1 MKTTFLER
9 KASHRLVDRCYHTQ
23 MPPLTP
29 YAEVNEILQELMK
42 GLGAILGSEL
52 AGVYL
57 YGSLTTAEFDR
68 QSDIDVLVVTRDEM
82 SDEVFATVAAMHD
95 KIAAGDSWCATQLE
109 VAYIPL
115 QALRRYDA
123 ETSVYPHLDRGK
135 GEHLQ
140 RKEHW
145 TDCVVQRHVLREL
158 GIALAGPHPATLIDP
173 VSDEDRR
180 QAMHDLLFR
189 WGESLFSDPS
199 QLERRGSQSY
209 VVLSICRILYTLETG
224 AVASKR
230 QASDWAKATLDE
242 RWKLLI
248 DRAWTGRQN
257 PDSEATPEDVDAT
270 LDLMRYAMGLSLYPR
285 HPRTAGDTK
294 TNVI

>member
-1 MKTTFLER
+1 ME
-9 KASHRLVDRCYHTQ
+9 
-23 MPPLTP
+23 
-29 YAEVNEILQELMK
+29 
-42 GLGAILGSEL
+42 GLGAILGSQL
-52 AGVYL
+52 PGVYL
-57 YGSLTTAEFDR
+57 YGSLTSGEFDR
-68 QSDIDVLVVTRDEM
+68 QSDIDVLVATRDEM
-82 SDEVFATVAAMHD
+82 SDEMFASVAAMHD
-95 KIAAGDSWCATQLE
+95 RIAACDSWCATQLE

-115 QALRRYDA
+115 QTLRRYDA

-135 GEHLQ
+135 GERLQ

-145 TDCVVQRHVLREL
+145 SDCVVQRHVLRER

-173 VSDEDRR
+173 VSEDDLR
-180 QAMHDLLFR
+180 QAMRELLSK
-189 WGESLFSDPS
+189 WGESLLSDPS

-242 RWKLLI
+242 RWRLLI

-257 PDSEATPEDVDAT
+257 PDSEATGGDVDAT
-270 LDLMRYAMGLSLYPR
+270 LDLMRYAVGLSLYPR
-285 HPRTAGDTK
+285 HPRTAGDTE